1 MKLDSKIPSGTL
13 QERWTRYRSTVP
25 LVSPANKRK
34 MEIIVVGT
42 GLAGASAAASL
53 AELGYKVKAF
63 CFQDSPRRA
72 HSIAAQ
78 GGINAAKNYQNDG
91 DSVYRLFYDT
101 IKGGDYRAREANV
114 HRLAEVSAS
123 IIDQCVAQGVPFA
136 RDYGGMLDNRSF
148 GGTQVSRTFYAR
160 GQTGQQLLLGAY
172 SALNRQIA
180 KKQVTMYSRHE
191 MVELVTVDGKAR
203 GIIAKNLVTGA
214 LERHS
219 AHAVVLASGGYG
231 NVFYLSTNAMGS
243 NVTAAWKAHRHGA
256 LFGNPCFTQIHPT
269 CLPQSGEY
277 QSKLTLMS
285 ESLRNDGRVWVPAL
299 AEDAKA
305 VREGR
310 LKASDIPEERR
321 DYYLERKYPAF
332 GNLVPRDVASRAAKE
347 VCDAGH
353 GVAPTGLAVFLD
365 FEDSIR
371 RLGKSTISARYGN
384 LFEMYEKITG
394 DNPYETPMKIYPAVH
409 YTMGGLWVDYE
420 LMTTVPGLYAIGE
433 ANFSDHGAN
442 RLGASALMQ
451 GLADGYFVLPYT
463 IGSYLSGEIRQS
475 APSTEHPAFA
485 EAETKALAYQQKI
498 LDIQGRR
505 SPESFHRELGKI
517 MWEYCGMARSREGL
531 THALGLLDQLH
542 QDFWSDV
549 RVGGKRESFN
559 PELDKAQRV
568 ADFIELGRLMVCD
581 ALAREESCGGHFRVE
596 HQTPEGEA
604 LRHDDTFA
612 YVSAWEYTGPLKE
625 PIMHREDLVFEAAHP
640 TQRSYK

>member
-1 MKLDSKIPSGTL
+1 MKLDSKIPAGPIT
-13 QERWTRYRSTVP
+13 EKWTKYRSTVR

-34 MEIIVVGT
+34 LDIIVVGT

-91 DSVYRLFYDT
+91 DSTYRLFYDT
-101 IKGGDYRAREANV
+101 VKGGDYRAREANV
-114 HRLAEVSAS
+114 YRLAEVSAN

-136 RDYGGMLDNRSF
+136 RDYGGLLDNRSF

-172 SALNRQIA
+172 SALNRQIE
-180 KKQVTMYSRHE
+180 KGQVEMFTRHE
-191 MVELVTVDGKAR
+191 MVEVVMIDGKAR
-203 GIIAKNLVTGA
+203 GIIARNLITGE

-219 AHAVVLASGGYG
+219 AHAVVIASGGYG

-243 NVTAAWKAHRHGA
+243 NVTAAWKAHKQGA

-285 ESLRNDGRVWVPAL
+285 ESLRNDGRVWVPKHKAD
-299 AEDAKA
+299 AEAIQQGKK
-305 VREGR
+305 V
-310 LKASDIPEERR
+310 ASDLPEEAR

-332 GNLVPRDVASRAAKE
+332 GNLVPRDVASRAAKD
-347 VCDAGH
+347 VCDEGR

-365 FEDSIR
+365 FRDAINRMGEDV
-371 RLGKSTISARYGN
+371 ISARYGN

-394 DNPYETPMKIYPAVH
+394 DNPYKTPMKIYPAVH
-409 YTMGGLWVDYE
+409 YTMGGLWVDYN

-463 IGSYLSGEIRQS
+463 IGDYLADEIATGKIDTNQ
-475 APSTEHPAFA
+475 EAFVAA
-485 EAETKALAYQQKI
+485 EKAVADRYKQFMSIGGKQ
-498 LDIQGRR
+498 
-505 SPESFHRELGKI
+505 SPESFHRRLGKI
-517 MWEYCGMARSREGL
+517 MWEYCGMARSEEGL
-531 THALGLLDQLH
+531 TKAIGLI
-542 QDFWSDV
+542 QDLRNEFWSDL
-549 RVGGKRESFN
+549 RLSGSIDEFN
-559 PELDKAQRV
+559 PELDKAMRV
-568 ADFIELGRLMVCD
+568 ADFIELGELMVRD
-581 ALAREESCGGHFRVE
+581 ALSRNESCGGHFRLE
-596 HQTPEGEA
+596 SQTEEGEA
-604 LRHDDTFA
+604 KRDDENYAF
-612 YVSAWEYTGPLKE
+612 VSAWEWKGENAEPVLHKE
-625 PIMHREDLVFEAAHP
+625 NLEFEVVKL